1 MTAKLVLS
9 RAANDLRAHLARTG
23 FRKTGLKFVRT
34 GPEALSVIELQ
45 PSRGGSADSLRFVM
59 NYGVIIQSLLDEPAP
74 AAPTYT
80 ECHWGGRV
88 TDAAGVEIWWPV
100 RTIDDAGE
108 LADRL
113 RAVLEHDV
121 LPALDHMQTEE
132 SAIRVW
138 QSGQSPL
145 LVEAQ
150 RLFFLGR
157 LLHKTGRHDEFAKVL
172 RELEAKARDA
182 FGLRVLESLRGL
194 ERRAGAPPDS

>member
-1 MTAKLVLS
+1 MTAKAVFS
-9 RAANDLRAHLARTG
+9 RAASVLRAHLARAG
-23 FRKTGLKFVRT
+23 FRKTGSKFVRT

-45 PSRGGSADSLRFVM
+45 PSRGGSPDSLRFVV
-59 NYGVIIQSLLDEPAP
+59 NYGVIVRSLLDEPAP

-88 TDAAGVEIWWPV
+88 AGADGVEIWWPV
-100 RTIDDAGE
+100 RTMDDADE

-113 RAVLEHDV
+113 RAVIERDV
-121 LPALDHMQTEE
+121 LPSLDRMQTEE

-172 RELEAKARDA
+172 HELEAKSRDA
-182 FGLRVLESLRGL
+182 FGLRMLESLRGL
-194 ERRAGAPPDS
+194 ERRAGGHPDS